1 MITMANTIDSSLLL
15 SNYQAT
21 QRKTGSDILGKD
33 DFLKILMTQLQNQ
46 DPSNPMEDKEF
57 IAQMAQFSTLEQ
69 MTNMNS
75 TIQEFVESQKQ
86 NTLISY
92 NQFIGKEITWHKI
105 AASDDPL
112 VAPEI
117 TEGTGKV
124 ASIQFK
130 NGDVQLILE
139 DGTELEPGN
148 ISKINGSSSFTS
160 ESNLIQASMLIGK
173 MVTYL
178 TDKVEQ
184 TATVKSVSFKDGKT
198 YFQLDNET
206 NITGSQ
212 ITKIE

>member
-1 MITMANTIDSSLLL
+1 MANTIDSSLLL
-15 SNYQAT
+15 SSHQAA

-46 DPSNPMEDKEF
+46 DPMNPMQDKEF

-75 TIQEFVESQKQ
+75 TMQQFVESQKQ

-92 NQFIGKEITWHKI
+92 NQFIGKDITWHKVTE
-105 AASDDPL
+105 SEDPL
-112 VAPEI
+112 VEPKIE
-117 TEGTGKV
+117 EGTGKV

-130 NGDVQLILE
+130 NGSVQLILE

-148 ISKINGSSSFTS
+148 ISKINGSSSITS
-160 ESNLIQASMLIGK
+160 ERNLIQASMLIGK
-173 MVTYL
+173 MITYL
-178 TDKVEQ
+178 NDKVEQ
-184 TATVKSVSFKDGKT
+184 TAVVKSVSFKDGKT
-198 YFQLDNET
+198 LFQLDDQT
-206 NITGSQ
+206 SISASQ